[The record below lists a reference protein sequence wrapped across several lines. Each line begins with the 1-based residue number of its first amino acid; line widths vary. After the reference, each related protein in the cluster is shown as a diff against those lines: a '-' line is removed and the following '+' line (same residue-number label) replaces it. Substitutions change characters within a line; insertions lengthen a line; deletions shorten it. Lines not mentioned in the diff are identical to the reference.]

1 MELKVKRFKIS
12 DNLINLKIILK
23 VIDFLEIEI
32 KEILI
37 KEYPEMKNELFNY
50 SRSEILE
57 KAKEYGIIL
66 NDEFNSIKEWR
77 DKKKVIFE
85 PTEEFIPSIQEVNN
99 IFFGTKQI
107 FENVV
112 KRKNR
117 KELIYAY
124 GKK

>member
-1 MELKVKRFKIS
+1 MK
-12 DNLINLKIILK
+12 NLRIILK
-23 VIDFLEIEI
+23 VIDFLEVEI

-37 KEYPEMKNELFNY
+37 KEHPEMKTELLKY
-50 SRSEILE
+50 SRSEILG
-57 KAKEYGIIL
+57 KVKEYRIIL
-66 NDEFNSIKEWR
+66 DDEFNSIKEWR
-77 DKKKVIFE
+77 NKKKVIFK

-99 IFFGTKQI
+99 IFSGTKQI